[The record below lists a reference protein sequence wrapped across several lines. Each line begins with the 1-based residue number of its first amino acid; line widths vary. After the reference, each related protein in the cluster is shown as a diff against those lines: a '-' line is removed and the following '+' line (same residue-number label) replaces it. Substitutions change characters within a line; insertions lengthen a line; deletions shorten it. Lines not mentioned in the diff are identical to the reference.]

1 MFFKRALVA
10 LFAAWT
16 ISVAANPVADP
27 LPDDIYLPDL
37 RLSPREVQ
45 DLKDNQKFP
54 PGYVHKM
61 VTFGTGE
68 DTTTVPIV
76 EADPDMLLDDEKGMK
91 ARSLAPRGSC
101 FSFPMPSSGCMIDY
115 CWIDSGGH
123 TYSAAITI
131 RGSNGQS
138 NPSSVTSNDPA
149 NLSLNNV
156 FNDGY
161 NDRIS
166 CGENIAYTIGNVVR
180 DWCVDSKLG
189 VSICDNVASNDICL
203 RNLYTTLDASITA
216 ADTEAQRLRCFG
228 HILNLVAQTFLY
240 GDDIASFKLQSEAY
254 DMLERVEENLEPWRA
269 KGLVRKLYNSVK
281 FIRPSPQCTEAFK
294 AYAREQ
300 EEIDTYKLTEE
311 STAEIEVIQNNA
323 TRWYSTYMVIE
334 RALVQ

>member
-27 LPDDIYLPDL
+27 LPDDSHLPNL
-37 RLSPREVQ
+37 RLSRREVQ
-45 DLKDNQKFP
+45 DLKENQKFP

-76 EADPDMLLDDEKGMK
+76 EADPDMLLDDENGIK

-161 NDRIS
+161 NGWFPTGHECSNSDTQI
-166 CGENIAYTIGNVVR
+166 YTDHR
-180 DWCVDSKLG
+180 CS
-189 VSICDNVASNDICL
+189 
-203 RNLYTTLDASITA
+203 RPLDKWIQGTA
-216 ADTEAQRLRCFG
+216 AGFFFPPL
-228 HILNLVAQTFLY
+228 
-240 GDDIASFKLQSEAY
+240 
-254 DMLERVEENLEPWRA
+254 PRA
-269 KGLVRKLYNSVK
+269 KMARIRELSIGYIIDFNLPFTAFNGTHLQELLHKLDSDL
-281 FIRPSPQCTEAFK
+281 
-294 AYAREQ
+294 YAQ
-300 EEIDTYKLTEE
+300 IP
-311 STAEIEVIQNNA
+311 
-323 TRWYSTYMVIE
+323 
-334 RALVQ
+334 